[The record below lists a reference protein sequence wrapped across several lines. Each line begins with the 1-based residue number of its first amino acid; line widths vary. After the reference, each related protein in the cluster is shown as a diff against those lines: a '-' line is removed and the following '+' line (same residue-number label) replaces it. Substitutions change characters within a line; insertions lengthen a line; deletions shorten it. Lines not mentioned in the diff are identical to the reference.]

1 MVESPAQ
8 SLPLAGQ
15 VALVAGG
22 TRGAGRGISVALGA
36 AGARVYV
43 TGRSTRAGRSDL
55 NRPETIEETA
65 ELVTAAGGDGIAM
78 RCDHTDPTQVATV
91 VDRIRSDGDGRLDI
105 LVNDVWGGDHLT
117 QWVPMWEHD
126 LATGL
131 RLLHTAVDSHIVTSH
146 VALPLMIAR
155 GRGLVVEVTDG
166 DEASVAQMPDG
177 YRGSF
182 FYDLAKHSVIR
193 LARAQAAELRPHGV
207 AAVALTPGF
216 LRSEAMLDGFD
227 VTEAT
232 WRDAIAKDEH
242 FAFSETPTF
251 IGRAVVALAS
261 DPDIM
266 ARTGQSLAT
275 WTLAREFGFVDADG
289 TRPDWGAH
297 FAADVLPHI
306 QGILDDV
313 RSSPDR

>member
-43 TGRSTRAGRSDL
+43 TGRSTRGNRSDMA
-55 NRPETIEETA
+55 RSETIEETA
-65 ELVTAAGGDGIAM
+65 ELVTAAGGEGIAR
-78 RCDHTDPTQVATV
+78 RCDHTDPAQVAAV
-91 VDRIRSDGDGRLDI
+91 VDRIRSDNDGRLDI

-117 QWVPMWEHD
+117 QWIPFWKHD
-126 LATGL
+126 LAGGL
-131 RLLHTAVDSHIVTSH
+131 RLLHTAVDSHIITSH
-146 VALPLMIAR
+146 AALPLMIAR

-216 LRSEAMLDGFD
+216 LRSEAMLDGFG

-251 IGRAVVALAS
+251 IGRAVVALAT

-275 WTLAREFGFVDADG
+275 WTLAREYGFVDGDG

-306 QGILDDV
+306 QDILDGV